1 MHAPLGLPAGGRLC
15 RQNPSRPEG
24 FLPCDHTCNQWRCI
38 VQWHLQ
44 QDSDGPM
51 RCKPAVS
58 RPAPASAA
66 GPEWSLPAPS
76 TEAVGGR
83 RLLRDRHVI
92 VRAAAEQLR
101 RLVGLCATA
110 HAEGEREEFD
120 GRGGHTSAAAGGR
133 RGSCAANERCT
144 SCSWEHVAI
153 ARSCA
158 GDAAADTSRSSAGD
172 GAAAAARLHS
182 CASARVRATAA
193 SGAREGLLCAA
204 LSSSWSV
211 LYGRMHECG
220 RCV

>member
-120 GRGGHTSAAAGGR
+120 GRGGHTSAAARNCAQLR
-133 RGSCAANERCT
+133 RGCRGG
-144 SCSWEHVAI
+144 HVTQL
-153 ARSCA
+153 RRRRRRRRR
-158 GDAAADTSRSSAGD
+158 AAAQLRERPRQSNR
-172 GAAAAARLHS
+172 RE
-182 CASARVRATAA
+182 R
-193 SGAREGLLCAA
+193 REGRAPLRSLELLMERP
-204 LSSSWSV
+204 V
-211 LYGRMHECG
+211 LAHA
-220 RCV
+220 